1 MKEVVQ
7 VPRSSLAWLL
17 MAQVVIFAPHIGHA
31 PFWLWAVWA
40 VVALW
45 RWQIFRGAW
54 SFPDRWVKLVLIV
67 TCGTGLA
74 FSYGGLFS
82 VATMVSLLLAAF
94 MLKLLELRHRR
105 DLLVLCYLGY
115 FVAGTQFLFYSNLAA
130 ALYGVFS
137 VVVLTAALLAAHQ
150 SRRQYQFWRTFRLT
164 GVLLL
169 QATPL
174 MLILFLVVPRVG
186 ALWSVPTETGSATT
200 GISDSMSPGEVSQ
213 LAQSNAVAFR
223 VTFDD
228 AVPPPEHR
236 YWRGLVF
243 SAFDGRSWRQS
254 HRQRSLQEVNW
265 DDEPPAVWRDQ
276 IERLGQPVRYNVM
289 LEPTHEHWLYTLPAP
304 SQWSEGLGIGPE
316 FRLQSRDRVRQRI
329 QYQVT
334 SHLDYRY
341 QRLGM
346 AEWERQQEVQIP
358 SASNPRTQTRM
369 RQWREELGSDEA
381 LIERLLEHYR
391 ANFHYTLEPQLL
403 GQHSVDEFLWDT
415 QVGFCEHFASSFA
428 FALRAVD
435 IPARVV
441 LGYQGG
447 ERNPLEDYWIIRQRD
462 AHAWTE
468 VWLPERGWVRFD
480 PTAAVAPERIESG
493 LNESLSGD
501 PSSQGMGGRLGG
513 NSQFLQQLSLRWDL
527 LNYHWSRWVLDYD
540 SGLQGRW
547 MDRWLGGTDPW
558 RIAAAIIG
566 TAGALVALMLVLI
579 WWQQRPRYSAPA
591 QRHYARFCARMA
603 RAGLVRRKGEEPRAY
618 ARRIIA
624 ARPDL
629 KVPVTHITRS
639 YERVVYA
646 EDDSALDA
654 LRYAVKGLKV

>member
-1 MKEVVQ
+1 MNEAAH
-7 VPRSSLAWLL
+7 VPRNSLAWLL
-17 MAQVVIFAPHIGHA
+17 MAQVVLFVPHIGHA
-31 PFWLWAVWA
+31 PFWLWVVWL

-54 SFPDRWVKLVLIV
+54 SFPGRWVKLGLII

-150 SRRQYQFWRTFRLT
+150 SRRRYQFWRTFRLT

-174 MLILFLVVPRVG
+174 MLVLFLVVPRVG
-186 ALWSVPTETGSATT
+186 ALWTVPTETGSAST

-223 VTFDD
+223 VTFED
-228 AVPPPEHR
+228 AVPPSAQR

-254 HRQRSLQEVNW
+254 HRQRSFQDVNW
-265 DDEPPAVWRDQ
+265 DGEPPALWRDQ
-276 IERLGQPVRYNVM
+276 IERLGQPVSYEVM
-289 LEPTHEHWLYTLPAP
+289 LEPTRERWLYTLPAP
-304 SQWSEGLGIGPE
+304 SQWTEGLGIGSE
-316 FRLQSRDRVRQRI
+316 FRLQSRDPVRQRI
-329 QYQVT
+329 QYQAT
-334 SHLDYRY
+334 AHLDYRY
-341 QRLGM
+341 QRQGLT
-346 AEWERQQEVQIP
+346 EWERRQEVQIP
-358 SASNPRTQTRM
+358 SVSNPRTQARM

-391 ANFHYTLEPQLL
+391 ASFHYTLQPQLL
-403 GQHSVDEFLWDT
+403 GEHSVDEFLWDT
-415 QVGFCEHFASSFA
+415 QAGFCEHFASSFA

-447 ERNPLEDYWIIRQRD
+447 ERNPLEDYWIVRQRD

-493 LNESLSGD
+493 MNESLSDD
-501 PSSQGMGGRLGG
+501 PARQGAGRLQS
-513 NSQFLQQLSLRWDL
+513 NALLLQLSMRWDL
-527 LNYHWSRWVLDYD
+527 LNYHWSRWVLDYN
-540 SGLQGRW
+540 GNLQNRW
-547 MDRWLGGTDPW
+547 MERWLGGTDPW
-558 RIAAAIIG
+558 RIALAIIV
-566 TAGALVALMLVLI
+566 TAGTLVILMLSLI
-579 WWQQRPRYSAPA
+579 WWQQRPRYSTPA
-591 QRHYARFCARMA
+591 QRYYARFCARMA
-603 RAGLVRRKGEEPRAY
+603 RAGLARRKGEDPRGY
-618 ARRIIA
+618 AQRIIA

-629 KVPVTHITRS
+629 KEPVTHITRS
-639 YERVVYA
+639 YEQVVYGENA
-646 EDDSALDA
+646 GALDA
-654 LRYAVKGLKV
+654 LRYGVKGLRI